1 MSTFSS
7 IRVLNELD
15 HLRLR
20 RLLPTRG
27 GPGPLAELL
36 DAADLLPPQEMPPDV
51 ATMRSSL
58 LLEDLASGTQQLY
71 TLSYPEDAD
80 PARGALSVLS
90 PAGACLLGLRVGEA
104 SSWQALD
111 GQAHAVRL
119 LQVVYQPEAAGDY
132 AR

>member
-80 PARGALSVLS
+80 PARGGSVGVVASRCLPS
-90 PAGACLLGLRVGEA
+90 GFESGRGVFLAG
-104 SSWQALD
+104 S
-111 GQAHAVRL
+111 
-119 LQVVYQPEAAGDY
+119 
-132 AR
+132 